1 MIFAY
6 DVDLPE
12 VVTAFVSMPSGG
24 AIAYTTFVYIPGERR
39 MNGGGFFA
47 TDVVSYWEE
56 EIFDSV
62 LLNPLPEQGK

>member
-1 MIFAY
+1 M
-6 DVDLPE
+6 
-12 VVTAFVSMPSGG
+12 TAFVSMPSGG

-47 TDVVSYWEE
+47 ADVVCHWKE

-62 LLNPLPEQGK
+62 ILNPLPEQGK